1 MLSKIQNTNGVQ
13 VLNEITSCSIASFSL
28 LSPSS
33 HEYSHFFANYP
44 IMLVYVN
51 YKNKMEEFIAR
62 YDKLRRSGARL
73 QVENIVNILK
83 GEAEDRFDKV
93 FESTSH
99 LLPGFLAAAE
109 DRRVNGVVEVRK
121 PRAGKRKRDDTTTQ
135 EVDDA
140 EEEDEESDS
149 DEEEEDEDDDNDEH
163 DEVDNQACAYPNDHY
178 AAWSQHGH

>member
-1 MLSKIQNTNGVQ
+1 MLSEIQNTNGVQ
-13 VLNEITSCSIASFSL
+13 VLYEITSCSIASFSL
-28 LSPSS
+28 FSS
-33 HEYSHFFANYP
+33 HEYSHFFAYYP

-99 LLPGFLAAAE
+99 LLPGFLAAAK

-135 EVDDA
+135 
-140 EEEDEESDS
+140 
-149 DEEEEDEDDDNDEH
+149 
-163 DEVDNQACAYPNDHY
+163 
-178 AAWSQHGH
+178 